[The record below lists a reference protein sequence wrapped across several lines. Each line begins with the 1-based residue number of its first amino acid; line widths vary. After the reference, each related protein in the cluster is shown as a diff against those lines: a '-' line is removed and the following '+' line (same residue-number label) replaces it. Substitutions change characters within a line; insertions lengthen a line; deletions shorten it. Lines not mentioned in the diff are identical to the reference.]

1 MPSCG
6 RILLTLVLLLL
17 VSSIDAQNPE
27 VIIHT
32 DLGNIT
38 VEVYPEQAPV
48 TASNFLNLV
57 ERGVYNRSVFYRVV
71 RMDNQPDN
79 NVKIEVIQG
88 GLYNMEQVNK
98 YQPITHETTETTGI
112 RHTDGVIS
120 MARLEPGTASTEIFI
135 CIGDQPSLD
144 FGGDRNPDGQGF
156 AAFGKVS
163 RGMDVVRN
171 IQSRPDSLQLLLEPV
186 IIREMKLIK

>member
-6 RILLTLVLLLL
+6 RILLTLFILLP
-17 VSSIDAQNPE
+17 VSFVNAQNPE
-27 VIIHT
+27 VVIHT

-57 ERGVYNRSVFYRVV
+57 EQGVYNRSVFYRVV
-71 RMDNQPDN
+71 RMNNQPEN

-88 GLYNMEQVNK
+88 GLYNMERVNMN
-98 YQPITHETTETTGI
+98 PSIIHETTETTGI
-112 RHTDGVIS
+112 RHSDGVIS

-163 RGMDVVRN
+163 SGMDVVRN
-171 IQSRPDSLQLLLEPV
+171 IQSRPDSIQMLLEPV
-186 IIREMKLIK
+186 VIREIKLVE